1 MNARVVLDALR
12 ETGALP
18 VTEIVA
24 ATGLSR
30 PTVDAV
36 IDDLVRLGWLAEADA
51 AEPSRRSR
59 GRPGRLIAFRA
70 DAGHVLGI
78 DIGERKARA
87 AVADLRGEIVA
98 ERRHDFAADDGGPQ
112 RLAAARRLARRVLRD
127 AGVERMELLAA
138 CVGVTG
144 GVDARAGEILFS
156 SAFRGLE
163 GPAVR
168 QAMERTLG
176 RPVVLENDCN
186 LAVLGE
192 RWRGEAQGVD
202 DAICILAAERL
213 GAGILVGA
221 QLVRGHGGIAG
232 EVPFRGA
239 YAEHHGA
246 EGIAAVART
255 RGAELVAGGGDGLLA
270 KLAAGDPARV
280 AAETVFDAA
289 RAGDAAAKEIVAA
302 ALEDAGQAIVTMAL
316 VLNPEVVV
324 VGGGVAASG
333 DLIAEPLRRR
343 LAQMVRMPPR
353 LEVSALG
360 DRGALLGAIRHALDE
375 VEPRVLDGVLAAA

>member
-12 ETGALP
+12 ETGALR

-36 IDDLVRLGWLAEADA
+36 VDDLVRLGWLAEADA
-51 AEPSRRSR
+51 GEPPRRAR
-59 GRPGRLIAFRA
+59 GRPGRLVVFRA

-98 ERRHDFAADDGGPQ
+98 ERRHDFAADDGGRQ
-112 RLAAARRLARRVLRD
+112 RLAAGRRLARRVLRD
-127 AGVERMELLAA
+127 AGVERTELLAA

-176 RPVVLENDCN
+176 REVALENDCN

-192 RWRGEAQGVD
+192 RWRGAARDVD
-202 DAICILAAERL
+202 DAICMLAAERL
-213 GAGILVGA
+213 GAGIVVGGR
-221 QLVRGHGGIAG
+221 LVRGHGGVAG
-232 EVPFRGA
+232 ELPFRGA
-239 YAEHHGA
+239 FAEPSGS
-246 EGIAAVART
+246 EGIACAARR
-255 RGAELVAGGGDGLLA
+255 RGAELVAGDGDTPLA
-270 KLAAGDPARV
+270 RMVAGDPARV
-280 AAETVFDAA
+280 EAETVFDAA
-289 RAGDAAAKEIVAA
+289 RAGDTAAADIVAA
-302 ALEDAGQAIVTMAL
+302 ALEDAGQGIVTMAL

-324 VGGGVAASG
+324 VGGGVAGSG

-353 LEVSALG
+353 REMSSLG
-360 DRGALLGAIRHALDE
+360 GRGALLGAIRHALDE